1 MNKKFKKFFL
11 TIFASFFFVE
21 LTIQLSFLL
30 GLNFVK
36 QPILFYN
43 PYCDQRYWSLL
54 EKKILPDLNI
64 DSHPLLSFKKKNIEI
79 PDNFDNNKKFKD
91 LKNELTFYGSS
102 YINHKYF
109 NALLDQNNLSY
120 KNYALDSYGLDQI
133 YLSYKLTSHQ
143 NVNKTI
149 IIGFLLEDLDRSLFS
164 KRDYSKV
171 KYAKK
176 NQKFIINQ
184 LPRKNYE
191 VKRENDIYLYRF
203 IKNFTTLLQNEFD
216 PRHSECEI
224 KFKKDIFS
232 FFINDIKEEAKKL
245 NQKLIIVSFNLK
257 EDFVKNP
264 SWRYNFIKKEL
275 DKNSVIHID
284 SLEILKKVSKS
295 DVKQIDKLFGEDLHN
310 SEEGFKYIFEKI
322 KTKL

>member
-11 TIFASFFFVE
+11 TIFAFFFFVE

-79 PDNFDNNKKFKD
+79 PDNFDNNKNFKD
-91 LKNELTFYGSS
+91 LKNDFAFYGSS

-109 NALLDQNNLSY
+109 NALLEQNNLSY

-164 KRDYSKV
+164 KDYSKV

-176 NQKFIINQ
+176 NQKFIINE
-184 LPRKNYE
+184 LPKNYE

-203 IKNFTTLLQNEFD
+203 IRNFTILLQMNLIQD
-216 PRHSECEI
+216 MECEI
-224 KFKKDIFS
+224 KFKRYFS

-245 NQKLIIVSFNLK
+245 NQLIIVAFNLK
-257 EDFVKNP
+257 EDLLKIPHGDIILLEKN
-264 SWRYNFIKKEL
+264 
-275 DKNSVIHID
+275 
-284 SLEILKKVSKS
+284 
-295 DVKQIDKLFGEDLHN
+295 
-310 SEEGFKYIFEKI
+310 
-322 KTKL
+322 